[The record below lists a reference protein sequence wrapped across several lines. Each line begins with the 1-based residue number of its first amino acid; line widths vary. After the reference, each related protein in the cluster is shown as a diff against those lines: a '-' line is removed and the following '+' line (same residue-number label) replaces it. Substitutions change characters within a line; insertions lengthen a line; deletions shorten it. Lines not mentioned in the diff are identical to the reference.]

1 MDLIADIGATNSRC
15 ALIDNSGH
23 IARTENFINTHFD
36 RLEALLQ
43 QFLDGTAPDRAA
55 LAIAGPI
62 TGDSVAMLNIDWRFS
77 QRELAATLG
86 TDTLL
91 ILNDYEALAHAL
103 PRLSPNDCH
112 AIGNG
117 QAVPGDA
124 MAVLGPG
131 SGLGVSTA
139 APHGDGWTAIAGEGG
154 HVTLPTLSATE
165 ALLVAD
171 HGDANGHCSA
181 ERLLSG
187 PGLVKIY
194 SSLARHAGL
203 DPGPLT
209 AAEITEKAEQDDA
222 IAVETYDVFFALL
235 GTVAGNLALTVG
247 ARGGVYI
254 AGGIVPRVIG
264 ALERSDF
271 RERFI
276 GKGRYR
282 NYLDAIPTSVI
293 TIERPAFLGLASVL
307 GLPRR

>member
-15 ALIDNSGH
+15 ALADRSGQ
-23 IARTENFINTHFD
+23 IAHTKNFANADFES
-36 RLEALLQ
+36 LEALLLR
-43 QFLDGTAPDRAA
+43 FLDGTAPGRAA

-77 QRELAATLG
+77 QIELAKSLG
-86 TDTLL
+86 TDRLL

-103 PRLSPNDCH
+103 PHLSPGDCH
-112 AIGNG
+112 AVGEG
-117 QAVPGDA
+117 QAVPGA
-124 MAVLGPG
+124 TMAVLGPG
-131 SGLGVSTA
+131 SGLGVSAA
-139 APHGDGWTAIAGEGG
+139 APHGNSWTAIAGEGG
-154 HVTLPTLSATE
+154 HVTLPALADTE
-165 ALLVAD
+165 SLVVAD
-171 HGDANGHCSA
+171 HCDANGHCSA

-194 SSLARHAGL
+194 STLSRRAGRN
-203 DPGPLT
+203 PEPVS
-209 AAEITEKAEQDDA
+209 AADITNKAALGEA
-222 IAVETYDVFFALL
+222 IATATYDVFFSLL

-254 AGGIVPRVIG
+254 AGGIVPRVVA

-282 NYLDAIPTSVI
+282 NYLDSIPTSVI
-293 TIERPAFLGLASVL
+293 TTERPAFLGLLSVL
-307 GLPRR
+307 RLPDG

>member
-15 ALIDNSGH
+15 ALLDRSGQF
-23 IARTENFINTHFD
+23 ARTENFSNADFD
-36 RLEALLQ
+36 SLEALLKR
-43 QFLDGTAPDRAA
+43 FLDGTTPKRAA

-77 QRELAATLG
+77 QQALAETLG
-86 TDTLL
+86 IGTLL

-103 PRLSPNDCH
+103 PRLTRDDCH

-117 QAVPGDA
+117 QVVPGAA

-131 SGLGVSTA
+131 SGLGVSAA
-139 APHGDGWTAIAGEGG
+139 APHGDSWTAIAGEGG
-154 HVTLPTLSATE
+154 HVTLPALSDTE
-165 ALLVAD
+165 SMVVAE
-171 HGDANGHCSA
+171 HRDANGHCSA

-194 SSLARHAGL
+194 STLARRAGR
-203 DPGPLT
+203 DPGPVTPADIT
-209 AAEITEKAEQDDA
+209 AKAALGEDIA
-222 IAVETYDVFFALL
+222 IETYDVFFALL

-254 AGGIVPRVIG
+254 AGGIVPRVIA
-264 ALERSDF
+264 ALKRSEF

-282 NYLDAIPTSVI
+282 KYLDAIPTSVI

-307 GLPRR
+307 RFPGD

>member
-1 MDLIADIGATNSRC
+1 
-15 ALIDNSGH
+15 
-23 IARTENFINTHFD
+23 
-36 RLEALLQ
+36 
-43 QFLDGTAPDRAA
+43 
-55 LAIAGPI
+55 
-62 TGDSVAMLNIDWRFS
+62 MLNIDWRFS
-77 QRELAATLG
+77 RRELATTIG
-86 TDTLL
+86 TDALL

-117 QAVPGDA
+117 QAVAGA
-124 MAVLGPG
+124 TMAVIGPG
-131 SGLGVSTA
+131 SGLGVSSA
-139 APHGDGWTAIAGEGG
+139 APHGEAWTAIAGEGG
-154 HVTLPTLSATE
+154 HVTLPTLSE
-165 ALLVAD
+165 QESLVVVD
-171 HGDANGHCSA
+171 HADANGHCSA

-194 SSLARHAGL
+194 SSLARRAGRN
-203 DPGPLT
+203 PGPLT
-209 AAEITEKAEQDDA
+209 PAEITEKAARDED
-222 IAVETYDVFFALL
+222 IAVETYRVFFALL